1 MSYCRTV
8 ASYYGHG
15 LSSDYLQISI
25 LLTGE
30 AYARLKQGEFFSF
43 FFLRKAEMAKIMF
56 FNFVVK
62 YLSFSG
68 KYVFWMDCHLQSILY
83 IFVKLFSV
91 SAEIAV

>member
-1 MSYCRTV
+1 
-8 ASYYGHG
+8 
-15 LSSDYLQISI
+15 
-25 LLTGE
+25 
-30 AYARLKQGEFFSF
+30 
-43 FFLRKAEMAKIMF
+43 MAKIVL

-62 YLSFSG
+62 YLSFLG